1 MVPSDPIAGVES
13 TQSPVVKVHLA
24 DPSELIAWSLLSFDP
39 MYTVPSVAI
48 AGDEKIVPPV
58 KYGVVQ

>member
-1 MVPSDPIAGVES
+1 MVPSAPIAGVES

-24 DPSELIAWSLLSFDP
+24 EPSELIAWSLLSFDP
-39 MYTVPSVAI
+39 IYTVPSVAM

-58 KYGVVQ
+58 E

>member
-1 MVPSDPIAGVES
+1 LM
-13 TQSPVVKVHLA
+13 
-24 DPSELIAWSLLSFDP
+24 AWSLLSFDP